1 MRKLNQNQKEK
12 IMKRFVGIANIIVRN
27 VEKYGNE
34 NETLE
39 NDIDLAYDIMLEKA
53 N

>member
-12 IMKRFVGIANIIVRN
+12 IMKVYNRVGYIIVRN

-34 NETLE
+34 KELLE
-39 NDIDLAYDIMLEKA
+39 NDIQLAYDIMLEKA